1 MNLDLLTAALR
12 QIAQSAAHTS
22 DVPSDYQNALCDLFE
37 GLGVLRQD
45 RQTFSTST
53 ARFFVQSLLRCLE
66 EGALTA
72 EAWHGAPE
80 EPCGGIGATLTRAL
94 ERHRRECS
102 AQPQPL
108 RMIHTAVAVIKARRN
123 GEDVY
128 LMQYDALA
136 RQFQPIGGK
145 RELSDE
151 STAAALVR
159 ELREELAMEDL
170 MPERDFRLYPLIE
183 GVRETSI
190 SESTHV
196 LSAYEHSF
204 YQLLDVR
211 FHLPEDDATRWLTAH
226 ELLSGRTQDGRKVSR
241 LFATHLAEVLPAL
254 SYSLSAA
261 LE

>member
-1 MNLDLLTAALR
+1 MSRELLIAALR
-12 QIAQSAAHTS
+12 QIAHSAERVS
-22 DVPSDYQNALCDLFE
+22 DNATYQNALRDLFE
-37 GLGVLRQD
+37 GLGILRQD
-45 RQTFSTST
+45 GQTFSTST

-66 EGALTA
+66 EGALTTA
-72 EAWHGAPE
+72 AWHGAPE
-80 EPCGGIGATLTRAL
+80 EPCSGIGATLTRAL

-102 AQPQPL
+102 PQAQPL
-108 RMIHTAVAVIKARRN
+108 RVIHTAVAVIKAQRN

-128 LMQYDALA
+128 LMQYDTLA

-151 STAAALVR
+151 STAATLVR

-170 MPERDFRLYPLIE
+170 TPERDFRLHPLAE

-211 FHLPEDDATRWLTAH
+211 FRLPEDDNTRWLTAH
-226 ELLSGRTQDGRKVSR
+226 ELFSGRTHDGRKVSR
-241 LFATHLAEVLPAL
+241 LLITHLAEILPML

>member
-1 MNLDLLTAALR
+1 MNLDLLNAALR

-22 DVPSDYQNALCDLFE
+22 DVPSDYRNALCDLFE
-37 GLGVLRQD
+37 GLGILRQD
-45 RQTFSTST
+45 RQTFSAPT

-66 EGALTA
+66 EGVLTA

-80 EPCGGIGATLTRAL
+80 EQCSGIGATLTRAL

-102 AQPQPL
+102 PQPQPL

-170 MPERDFRLYPLIE
+170 MPERDFRLYPLVE

-204 YQLLDVR
+204 YQLLDVCFR
-211 FHLPEDDATRWLTAH
+211 LPEDDVTRWLTAH

-241 LFATHLAEVLPAL
+241 LLATHLAEVLPVL